1 MSRRTPAHTAMGAS
15 LDVDEQFASLGYLHF
30 LASFCPRH
38 QKLPALWLA
47 KLFIPAVNND
57 CVRFFRNEESH
68 VCAALIWARLD
79 GLAVEQMLKY
89 NQLPDQ
95 NAWSRGG
102 SLWFLD
108 VLAPFNHGKVVARHI
123 ARNPPAEPFYFARLN
138 HTGAV
143 RKVVRAD
150 ARARGVDRMKT
161 YIVRGSDGRVL

>member
-1 MSRRTPAHTAMGAS
+1 MSGRLQAQGSLGPS

-30 LASFCPRH
+30 LAAFCPRH
-38 QKLPALWLA
+38 QKLPALWLS
-47 KLFIPAVNND
+47 KLFIPAVNHD
-57 CVRFFRNEESH
+57 CVRFFRNDAGH

-79 GLAVEQMLKY
+79 SDAVEQMLKH
-89 NQLPDQ
+89 NRLSDQ
-95 NAWSRGG
+95 SAWARGG

-138 HTGAV
+138 SHGAV

-150 ARARGVDRMKT
+150 AGKPGPERMRT
-161 YIVRGSDGRVL
+161 YLVRGQSGNLL